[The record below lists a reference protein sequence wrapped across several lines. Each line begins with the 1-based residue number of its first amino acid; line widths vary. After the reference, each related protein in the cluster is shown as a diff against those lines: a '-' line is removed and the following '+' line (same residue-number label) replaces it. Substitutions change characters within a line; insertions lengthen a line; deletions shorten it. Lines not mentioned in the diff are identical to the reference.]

1 MNMNGREVFPHEKN
15 KEVWKKMEGKNEKEE
30 DKEQFI
36 KAEKG
41 LFSGLVII
49 PMIITVSILIGI
61 SIVVLKLFNNIY
73 EIIIV
78 IGFSIFLIIVF
89 RIYDNSRI
97 RKKYR
102 K

>member
-1 MNMNGREVFPHEKN
+1 
-15 KEVWKKMEGKNEKEE
+15 MEGKNEKEE

>member
-1 MNMNGREVFPHEKN
+1 
-15 KEVWKKMEGKNEKEE
+15 MEGKNEKEE

-36 KAEKG
+36 KAEKD

-49 PMIITVSILIGI
+49 PTIITVSILIGI

-73 EIIIV
+73 EVIIV
-78 IGFSIFLIIVF
+78 IGFSIFLIIVS

>member
-1 MNMNGREVFPHEKN
+1 
-15 KEVWKKMEGKNEKEE
+15 MEGKNEKEE

-78 IGFSIFLIIVF
+78 IGFSIFLIIVS